1 MKSLTA
7 SDRKSLIRLAASLP
21 KGDKGRRAIL
31 AGLSKVAA
39 KKIVLE
45 GLDPRTHKEILDAVG
60 KVKRVLGDSEFSAY
74 NDIWSGKFLDEASPT
89 RYVEKEQEEY
99 NQPAGFGLIGSIL
112 PLLSG
117 SARKEVE
124 EALGSQGVAVAST
137 KSALELTEEG
147 YEDGGGWRWED
158 TTATWGDLWRL
169 VKGKAVDAVAVSKL
183 VSKLE
188 DDYEDEDEDED
199 W

>member
-7 SDRKSLIRLAASLP
+7 ADRKSLVRLASSLP
-21 KGDKGRRAIL
+21 KGDKSRRAIL

-39 KKIVLE
+39 KKVVLE

-60 KVKRVLGDSEFSAY
+60 EVKQVLKGSSRFRAY
-74 NDIWSGKFLDEASPT
+74 IEIREEASPT
-89 RYVEKEQEEY
+89 RYTEKEQEEY
-99 NQPAGFGLIGSIL
+99 GQPAGFGLIGSIL

-124 EALGSQGVAVAST
+124 EALKSQGVAVVRT
-137 KSALELTEEG
+137 KDALYEAQEG

-183 VSKLE
+183 ISKLE
-188 DDYEDEDEDED
+188 DEYEDEDEID